1 MPFVFREVRLMV
13 GIAFATIIT
22 FLLDRISKVAI
33 LKYVFNLNFPDV
45 SKFGKSVPLI
55 KDVFHLTYHGNTGM
69 AFGMFKD
76 NKLLLIV
83 LCAVILGLIVFYI
96 YKTKPSSFVEKM
108 CYGMIIGGALGNV
121 FDRITYGFVI
131 DFLDVCVINYPI
143 FNVADSFIV
152 IGTIILAVYILFFEK
167 GKDKFDKV

>member
-13 GIAFATIIT
+13 GIAVTTIIT

-33 LKYVFNLNFPDV
+33 LKYVFNLNFPDG

-55 KDVFHLTYHGNTGM
+55 KDVFHFTYHGNTGM

-96 YKTKPSSFVEKM
+96 YKTKPSSFVEKI
-108 CYGMIIGGALGNV
+108 CYGMIIGGALGN
-121 FDRITYGFVI
+121 VI

-167 GKDKFDKV
+167 GKDKIDKN